1 MSARIFSPAKTA
13 MQSGKA
19 KTGLWV
25 LEFDPEQPR
34 KIDPLMGYTTSG
46 DMKSQIRLTFET
58 KEEAIAYAEKNGLA
72 YRVQEPKEAK
82 RRQISYAENFRYD
95 RKIPWTH

>member
-1 MSARIFSPAKTA
+1 MSARIFSPSKTA

-19 KTGLWV
+19 KTGFWV

-58 KEEAIAYAEKNGLA
+58 KEEAVAYATRNGIEF
-72 YRVQEPKEAK
+72 RVQEPKDAR

>member
-1 MSARIFSPAKTA
+1 MSARIYSPAKTA

-19 KTGLWV
+19 KTGHWV
-25 LEFDPEQPR
+25 LEFDPEQRR

-46 DMKSQIRLTFET
+46 DMKSQIRLSFET
-58 KEEAIAYAEKNGLA
+58 REEAIAYATREGIA
-72 YRVQEPKEAK
+72 FRVQEPKEGK
-82 RRQISYAENFRYD
+82 RRQISYSDNFRYD

>member
-1 MSARIFSPAKTA
+1 MSARIYSPAKTA

-19 KTGLWV
+19 KTGRWQLA
-25 LEFDPEQPR
+25 LEPEQPK

-46 DMKSQIRLTFET
+46 DMKSQIRLVFDTC
-58 KEEAIAYAEKNGLA
+58 EEAVAYARKHGIA
-72 YRVQEPKEAK
+72 FRVQEPKETK
-82 RRQISYAENFRYD
+82 RRQISYSDNFRYD

>member
-19 KTGLWV
+19 KTGYWV
-25 LEFDPEQPR
+25 LEFDPELPR
-34 KIDPLMGYTTSG
+34 KIDPLMGYTTSR

-58 KEEAIAYAEKNGLA
+58 KDEAIAYAENNGLA

>member
-19 KTGLWV
+19 RTGLWV
-25 LEFDPEQPR
+25 LEFEPERKR
-34 KIDPLMGYTTSG
+34 KIDPLMGYTTSS

-58 KEEAIAYAEKNGLA
+58 REEAAAYAEKNGLA
-72 YRVQEPKEAK
+72 YRVEEPKEAR

>member
-46 DMKSQIRLTFET
+46 DMRSQIRLTFET

>member
-1 MSARIFSPAKTA
+1 MSVRIFSPAKTA

-19 KTGLWV
+19 KTGHWV
-25 LEFDPEQPR
+25 LEFDAEQPR

-46 DMKSQIRLTFET
+46 DMKSQIRLVFET
-58 KEEAIAYAEKNGLA
+58 KEEAVAYAEKEGLA
-72 YRVQEPKEAK
+72 FRVEEPKEAK